1 MVIGDAACCCPPNTA
16 KNQVISMEL
25 RQLSHFV
32 AVAEECHFTRAAR
45 RLHIAQSS
53 LSASIQTLERELD
66 AQLFVRD
73 KRQVRLTDAGRALLV
88 EARRALSTV
97 TAAREA
103 VAAVQGGL
111 RGRVTVGM
119 ARPVDNGHLMA
130 ALARFHRAHPDVEV
144 VLGHDHSARLLDQV
158 RDGRLDLALLLMPAN
173 RLAGSSLAN
182 AALGGDGV
190 TVTPVRPERPVVA
203 CGAEHRFAPRNSV
216 GLGELRAETLVE
228 FTGSGNEF
236 GGKVAFHAD
245 DVQTVLD
252 VVAAGLAIAVLPRT
266 TARGRTGVRFVE
278 LQGETPTW
286 ELMVAHPERSNAAAG
301 ALLAALVASG
311 DDAAKQ
317 IDRPVPPARQHLL
330 LPVGAV
336 R

>member
-1 MVIGDAACCCPPNTA
+1 
-16 KNQVISMEL
+16 MEL

-53 LSASIQTLERELD
+53 LSASIQTLERELG

-111 RGRVTVGM
+111 RGRVIVGL
-119 ARPVDNGHLMA
+119 ARAVDHGALMA
-130 ALARFHRAHPDVEV
+130 ALGRFHRAHPDVEV
-144 VLGHDHSARLLDQV
+144 VLGHDSSSRLLDQV

-173 RLAGSSLAN
+173 RMA
-182 AALGGDGV
+182 AALPNGALGAEGV

-203 CGAEHRFAPRNSV
+203 CGPDHRFAQRNAI
-216 GLGELRAETLVE
+216 GLGELRAETLVD
-228 FTGSGNEF
+228 FPGGGNEF

-245 DVQTVLD
+245 DVHTMLD
-252 VVAAGLAIAVLPRT
+252 VVAAGLAIAVLPRS
-266 TARGRTGVRFVE
+266 TARGRAGVRFVE
-278 LQGETPTW
+278 LQGEPPLW
-286 ELMVAHPERSNAAAG
+286 ELMLAHPERSNAAAG
-301 ALLAALVASG
+301 ALLAALLASG
-311 DDAAKQ
+311 DDAVTAG
-317 IDRPVPPARQHLL
+317 PVPPARPHLL

>member
-1 MVIGDAACCCPPNTA
+1 
-16 KNQVISMEL
+16 MEL

-53 LSASIQTLERELD
+53 LSASIQTLERELG

-111 RGRVTVGM
+111 RGRVSVGL
-119 ARPVDNGHLMA
+119 ARAVDHGHLMA
-130 ALARFHRAHPDVEV
+130 ALGRFHRAHPDVEV
-144 VLGHDHSARLLDQV
+144 VLSHDGSARLLEQV
-158 RDGRLDLALLLMPAN
+158 RDGRLDLALLLLPAN
-173 RLAGSSLAN
+173 RLAGN
-182 AALGGDGV
+182 AVGGDGL

-203 CGAEHRFAPRNSV
+203 CGPDHRFAQRNAI
-216 GLGELRAETLVE
+216 GLGELRAETLVA
-228 FTGSGNEF
+228 FPGGGSEF

-245 DVQTVLD
+245 DVQTMLD

-278 LQGETPTW
+278 LQGEPPLW
-286 ELMVAHPERSNAAAG
+286 ELMLAHPERSNAAAG
-301 ALLAALVASG
+301 ALLASVLASG
-311 DDAAKQ
+311 DDAVTTA
-317 IDRPVPPARQHLL
+317 DRPVPSARQHLL

>member
-1 MVIGDAACCCPPNTA
+1 MVIGDAACCCQPNTA

-53 LSASIQTLERELD
+53 LSASIQTLERELG

-111 RGRVTVGM
+111 RGRVSVGL
-119 ARPVDNGHLMA
+119 ARAVDHGHLMA
-130 ALARFHRAHPDVEV
+130 ALGRFHRAHPDVEV
-144 VLGHDHSARLLDQV
+144 VLSHDGSARLLDQV

-173 RLAGSSLAN
+173 RMTGT
-182 AALGGDGV
+182 ALVDGGAGGDGLA
-190 TVTPVRPERPVVA
+190 VTPVRPERPVVA
-203 CGAEHRFAPRNSV
+203 CAPDHRFAQRNAV
-216 GLGELRAETLVE
+216 GLGELRAETLVD
-228 FTGSGNEF
+228 FPGGGNEF

-245 DVQTVLD
+245 DVQTMLD
-252 VVAAGLAIAVLPRT
+252 VVATGLAIAVLPRT
-266 TARGRTGVRFVE
+266 TARGRTGVRLVE
-278 LQGETPTW
+278 LQGEPPLW
-286 ELMVAHPERSNAAAG
+286 ELMLAHPERSNAAAG
-301 ALLAALVASG
+301 ALVAALLASG
-311 DDAAKQ
+311 DDAAPTVA
-317 IDRPVPPARQHLL
+317 RPAPPARQHLL

>member
-1 MVIGDAACCCPPNTA
+1 
-16 KNQVISMEL
+16 MEL

-53 LSASIQTLERELD
+53 LSASIQTLERELG

-111 RGRVTVGM
+111 RGRVAVGL
-119 ARPVDNGHLMA
+119 ARAVDHGALMS
-130 ALARFHRAHPDVEV
+130 ALGRFHRAHPDVEV
-144 VLGHDHSARLLDQV
+144 VLGHDSSSRLLEQV

-173 RLAGSSLAN
+173 RLA
-182 AALGGDGV
+182 AAPGGEGV

-203 CGAEHRFAPRNSV
+203 CGPDHRFAQRNAI
-216 GLGELRAETLVE
+216 GLGELRAETLVD
-228 FTGSGNEF
+228 FPGGGNEF

-245 DVQTVLD
+245 DVHTMLD
-252 VVAAGLAIAVLPRT
+252 VVAAGLAIAVLPRS
-266 TARGRTGVRFVE
+266 TARGRAGVRFVE
-278 LQGETPTW
+278 LQGEPPLW
-286 ELMVAHPERSNAAAG
+286 ELMLAHPERSNAAAG
-301 ALLAALVASG
+301 ALLAALLASG
-311 DDAAKQ
+311 DDAGTA
-317 IDRPVPPARQHLL
+317 DRPAPVARPHLL

>member
-1 MVIGDAACCCPPNTA
+1 
-16 KNQVISMEL
+16 MEL

-53 LSASIQTLERELD
+53 LSASIQTLERELG

-111 RGRVTVGM
+111 RGRVSVGL
-119 ARPVDNGHLMA
+119 ARAVDHGHLMS
-130 ALARFHRAHPDVEV
+130 ALGRFHRAHPDVEV
-144 VLGHDHSARLLDQV
+144 ALSHDGSARLLDQV

-173 RLAGSSLAN
+173 RLAGGAP
-182 AALGGDGV
+182 GGDGLD
-190 TVTPVRPERPVVA
+190 VTPVRPERPVVA
-203 CGAEHRFAPRNSV
+203 CGPDHRFAQRNAV
-216 GLGELRAETLVE
+216 ALGELRAETLVE
-228 FTGSGNEF
+228 FPGGGNEF

-245 DVQTVLD
+245 DVHTMLD

-266 TARGRTGVRFVE
+266 TARGRAGVRFVE
-278 LQGETPTW
+278 LQGEAPAW
-286 ELMVAHPERSNAAAG
+286 ELMLAHPERSNAAAG
-301 ALLAALVASG
+301 ALLAAVLASG
-311 DDAAKQ
+311 DDAVPA
-317 IDRPVPPARQHLL
+317 DRPVPPPARQHLL

>member
-1 MVIGDAACCCPPNTA
+1 
-16 KNQVISMEL
+16 MEL

-32 AVAEECHFTRAAR
+32 AVAEECQFTRAAR

-53 LSASIQTLERELD
+53 LSASIQTLERELG

-103 VAAVQGGL
+103 VAVVQGGL
-111 RGRVTVGM
+111 RGRAAVGL
-119 ARPVDNGHLMA
+119 ARAADHGVLMS
-130 ALARFHRAHPDVEV
+130 ALGRFHRAHPDVEV
-144 VLGHDHSARLLDQV
+144 VLGHDSSSRLLEQV

-173 RLAGSSLAN
+173 RLAG
-182 AALGGDGV
+182 GEGV
-190 TVTPVRPERPVVA
+190 VVTPVRPEKPVVA
-203 CGAEHRFAPRNSV
+203 CGPDHRFAPRNAV
-216 GLGELRAETLVE
+216 GLGELRAETLVD
-228 FTGSGNEF
+228 FPGGDNEF

-245 DVQTVLD
+245 DVHTMLD
-252 VVAAGLAIAVLPRT
+252 VVAAGLAIAVLPRS

-278 LQGETPTW
+278 LQGEPPQRELMLW
-286 ELMVAHPERSNAAAG
+286 ELTLAHPERSNAAAG
-301 ALLAALVASG
+301 ALLAALLASG
-311 DDAAKQ
+311 DDAGPA
-317 IDRPVPPARQHLL
+317 DRPVPAARPHLL

>member
-1 MVIGDAACCCPPNTA
+1 
-16 KNQVISMEL
+16 MEL

-53 LSASIQTLERELD
+53 LSASIQTLERELG

-111 RGRVTVGM
+111 RGRVAVGL
-119 ARPVDNGHLMA
+119 ARAVDHGALML
-130 ALARFHRAHPDVEV
+130 ALGRFHRAHPDVEV
-144 VLGHDHSARLLDQV
+144 VLGHDSSSRLLEQV

-173 RLAGSSLAN
+173 RLA
-182 AALGGDGV
+182 AAPGGEGV

-203 CGAEHRFAPRNSV
+203 CGPDHRFAQRNAI
-216 GLGELRAETLVE
+216 GLGELRAETLVD
-228 FTGSGNEF
+228 FPGGGNEF

-245 DVQTVLD
+245 DVHTMLD
-252 VVAAGLAIAVLPRT
+252 VVAAGLAIAVLPRS
-266 TARGRTGVRFVE
+266 TARGRAGVRFVE
-278 LQGETPTW
+278 LQGEPPLW
-286 ELMVAHPERSNAAAG
+286 ELMLAHPERSNAAAG
-301 ALLAALVASG
+301 ALLAALLASG
-311 DDAAKQ
+311 DDAGTA
-317 IDRPVPPARQHLL
+317 DRPAPVARPHLL

>member
-1 MVIGDAACCCPPNTA
+1 
-16 KNQVISMEL
+16 MEL
-25 RQLSHFV
+25 RQLTHFV

-53 LSASIQTLERELD
+53 LSASIQTLERELG

-111 RGRVTVGM
+111 RGRVSIGL
-119 ARPVDNGHLMA
+119 ARAVDHGHLMT
-130 ALARFHRAHPDVEV
+130 ALGRFHRAHPDVEV
-144 VLGHDHSARLLDQV
+144 VLHHDGSARLLDQV
-158 RDGRLDLALLLMPAN
+158 RDGRLDLALLLMPSN
-173 RLAGSSLAN
+173 RLAGAVPIDGVSGGGVS
-182 AALGGDGV
+182 GGDGLA
-190 TVTPVRPERPVVA
+190 VTPVRPERPVVA
-203 CGAEHRFAPRNSV
+203 CGPDHRFAQRNAIA
-216 GLGELRAETLVE
+216 LGELRAETLVA
-228 FTGSGNEF
+228 FPGGGGEF
-236 GGKVAFHAD
+236 GGKVTFHAD
-245 DVQTVLD
+245 DVQTMLD

-278 LQGETPTW
+278 LQGDPPLW
-286 ELMVAHPERSNAAAG
+286 ELMLAHPERSNAAAG
-301 ALLAALVASG
+301 ALLAALLSSG
-311 DDAAKQ
+311 DDAATTA
-317 IDRPVPPARQHLL
+317 DRPVPPARQHLL
-330 LPVGAV
+330 LPAGAV